1 MKILQGIDLVKIS
14 RMEAAIKRGGKR
26 FLERVF
32 SKAERKYCS
41 GKRMMFEHYAARFAA
56 KEALIKATGI
66 RLKKGQ
72 HLAEIEVR
80 HEKTGKPFLSLTT
93 AMRRAARLDA
103 RDRVELSI
111 AHEREYAIANV
122 VIVKPR

>member
-1 MKILQGIDLVKIS
+1 
-14 RMEAAIKRGGKR
+14 MEAAIKRGGKR

>member
-1 MKILQGIDLVKIS
+1 LKILQGIDLVKIS

-72 HLAEIEVR
+72 RLAEIEVR

>member
-14 RMEAAIKRGGKR
+14 RIEAAIKRGGKR

-72 HLAEIEVR
+72 RLAEIEVR

>member
-72 HLAEIEVR
+72 RLAEIEVR

>member
-1 MKILQGIDLVKIS
+1 MKILQGVDLVKIS

-72 HLAEIEVR
+72 RLAEIEVR

>member
-14 RMEAAIKRGGKR
+14 RMEVAIKRGGNR

-66 RLKKGQ
+66 RFKKGQ
-72 HLAEIEVR
+72 RLAGIEVL
-80 HEKTGKPFLSLTT
+80 HGKTGKPFLGLTA

-103 RDRVELSI
+103 GDQVELSI

-122 VIVKPR
+122 VVVKP